1 MKTCL
6 VVGANGFIGKKLIKK
21 NKNLENL
28 ISISRSNLENIKD
41 KNIESYNFDIS
52 LGWKINS
59 TADVLIFCATYHQ
72 FSSVEQ
78 SPIQYVNTNI
88 LGLINSLEYAKDHK
102 IKQFI
107 YFSSIAIYGSPKS
120 KIINEESQINNPD
133 LYGTSKYFAE
143 KVLQRYAN
151 FFQILI
157 IRLPGVVDKEM
168 LTTRPWLSTAINNLR
183 KNENINLYNQDCY
196 FNNLIDIDNIN
207 NFIESLVKNKKIFK
221 FEIVNLAASEPLK
234 LIDLINLVKE
244 IRFQSIIINKK
255 SDKVSFTID
264 IKLINFFQFTPSTTK
279 QIINDILL

>member
-1 MKTCL
+1 MSSCRCEW
-6 VVGANGFIGKKLIKK
+6 IYRQKLIKK
-21 NKNLENL
+21 NKIFENL
-28 ISISRSNLENIKD
+28 ISISRSNLENIKV
-41 KNIESYNFDIS
+41 KNLESYNFDIS

-234 LIDLINLVKE
+234 LIDLINLCKKKLDS
-244 IRFQSIIINKK
+244 QSIIINKK

-264 IKLINFFQFTPSTTK
+264 IKKLINFFQFTPSTTK

>member
-21 NKNLENL
+21 NKIFENL
-28 ISISRSNLENIKD
+28 ISISRSNLENIKV
-41 KNIESYNFDIS
+41 KNLESYNFDIS

-120 KIINEESQINNPD
+120 KKIINEESQINNPD

-183 KNENINLYNQDCY
+183 KM
-196 FNNLIDIDNIN
+196 
-207 NFIESLVKNKKIFK
+207 KI
-221 FEIVNLAASEPLK
+221 
-234 LIDLINLVKE
+234 
-244 IRFQSIIINKK
+244 
-255 SDKVSFTID
+255 
-264 IKLINFFQFTPSTTK
+264 
-279 QIINDILL
+279 